1 MKSQQRTSSIPPA
14 TAGPAPAIVTGLSSS
29 SRFASIAP
37 FRLPCSGKNW
47 RKLRGFDYL
56 AKVFEGVQFS
66 DGIEVNP
73 EIRIAA

>member
-14 TAGPAPAIVTGLSSS
+14 TAGPVPAIVTGLSSS
-29 SRFASIAP
+29 SRFASVAP

-47 RKLRGFDYL
+47 RKLGGFDYL
-56 AKVFEGVQFS
+56 AKVFECVQFS
-66 DGIEVNP
+66 DGIEANP

>member
-14 TAGPAPAIVTGLSSS
+14 TTGRVPAIVTGLSSS

-47 RKLRGFDYL
+47 RKLSGFDYL